1 VVKPVFYKILIFF
14 CFKKYFWVNEH
25 IKIQSKLP
33 ETHLNLLISALTI
46 HGMERNSSL
55 FPIDLPSI
63 NSSVLWRLNAKK
75 HWVRGNYHW
84 VGGNYHWVGG
94 NYHWVGG
101 PLLNLKESCETIFVP
116 PLWIVLSPWKRTKW
130 KKVRLVQPLN
140 GVSATASEVNIT
152 YYLIF
157 LTIKLCLVILLW
169 IRMHQNCFCQE
180 CLFLMF

>member
-1 VVKPVFYKILIFF
+1 MT
-14 CFKKYFWVNEH
+14 NEH
-25 IKIQSKLP
+25 IKKQSKLP
-33 ETHLNLLISALTI
+33 EMHLNLLISALTI

-75 HWVRGNYHW
+75 HRVR
-84 VGGNYHWVGG
+84 G

-116 PLWIVLSPWKRTKW
+116 PLWIVLPPWKRTKW

-157 LTIKLCLVILLW
+157 QTIKLCLVILLW

>member
-1 VVKPVFYKILIFF
+1 
-14 CFKKYFWVNEH
+14 
-25 IKIQSKLP
+25 
-33 ETHLNLLISALTI
+33 
-46 HGMERNSSL
+46 MERNSSL

-63 NSSVLWRLNAKK
+63 NYSVLWRLNAKK

-84 VGGNYHWVGG
+84 VGGTYHWVR
-94 NYHWVGG
+94 G

-116 PLWIVLSPWKRTKW
+116 PLWIVLPPWKRTKW

-157 LTIKLCLVILLW
+157 QTIKLCLLSGHIAIDSYASKLLLSGMFVFNVLKDFFFEKIWFFYW
-169 IRMHQNCFCQE
+169 IIFFNIIITSQH
-180 CLFLMF
+180 

>member
-1 VVKPVFYKILIFF
+1 
-14 CFKKYFWVNEH
+14 VNEH
-25 IKIQSKLP
+25 IKKQSKLP
-33 ETHLNLLISALTI
+33 EMHLNLLISALTI

-75 HWVRGNYHW
+75 HRVR
-84 VGGNYHWVGG
+84 G

-116 PLWIVLSPWKRTKW
+116 PLWIVLPPWKRTKW

-157 LTIKLCLVILLW
+157 QTIKLCLVILLW